1 MNFASDNT
9 AGVSPEILRALADA
23 NEGVVASYGADP
35 ITQRL
40 ERKLAEIF
48 EHEVAVFPV
57 ATGTAANALALAAV
71 TPPWGAVFCHPLAHI
86 ACDEANA
93 PEFYTG
99 GAKLIPVDGADG
111 KLRAEDLAA
120 RLPGDLGNVHHAQP
134 AAVSLTQA
142 TECGTAY
149 RPAEI
154 AEIATLA
161 HRHGLAVHMDGA
173 RFANAMVH
181 LGASPADL
189 TWRSGVDVLSFGATK
204 NGALGAEAIVF
215 FDAARARELPFRR
228 KRAGHLFSKMRFL
241 SAQLDAYVTD
251 ELWIRNAR
259 HANAAATRLADGL
272 AALPGVRL
280 RHPVEANELFVEMPE
295 SVITGL
301 FAAGGQFYRW
311 EGPASS
317 CVRLVTAWNTKDAD
331 IAAFLAHAG
340 RLAAS

>member
-9 AGVSPEILRALADA
+9 AGISPEILAALAAA
-23 NEGVVASYGADP
+23 NEGTVGSYGADP
-35 ITQRL
+35 VTARL
-40 ERKLAEIF
+40 EAKLARIF

-71 TPPWGAVFCHPLAHI
+71 TPPWGAVLCHPLAHI

-99 GAKLIPVDGADG
+99 GAKLVPVAGADG
-111 KLRAEDLAA
+111 KLAAADLAA
-120 RLPGDLGNVHHAQP
+120 LLPGDLGNVHHAQP

-173 RFANAMVH
+173 RFANALVH
-181 LGASPADL
+181 LDVSPADM
-189 TWRSGVDVLSFGATK
+189 TWRAGVDVLSFGATK

-215 FDAARARELPFRR
+215 FDPARARELPFRR

-241 SAQLDAYVTD
+241 SAQLDAYVTGD
-251 ELWIRNAR
+251 LWLKNAR
-259 HANAAATRLADGL
+259 HANAAAARLAEGL
-272 AALPGVRL
+272 VRLPGVRL
-280 RHPVEANELFVEMPE
+280 RHPVEANELFVELPE
-295 SVITGL
+295 TVISGL
-301 FAAGGQFYRW
+301 FAAGAQFYRW
-311 EGPASS
+311 QGPTST
-317 CVRLVTAWNTKDAD
+317 CVRLVTAWNTAEAD
-331 IAAFLAHAG
+331 VAQFLAIAS
-340 RLAAS
+340 RLAKA